1 MVVHQLASHPSNWR
15 KQLSLD
21 AYLKKHNIP
30 GIQGVDT
37 RKLAKIVT
45 EHGSIK
51 ATVVNEGDAI
61 EHILDQL
68 RATVLPKDQVR
79 QVSTKTAYAVP
90 GFGKSIALIDLGVKH
105 SVLRQLSQ
113 RDCNVTVYPYDIS
126 YDELMEQ
133 QPDGVILSSGPGDPH
148 QVKKLCRL
156 IKKLN
161 GQIPIWGMGLGA
173 QLLAQAYGADLA
185 PMEVGHFGLNIPV
198 REIATGKIEITSQN
212 HLYSIARDSLPHDL
226 LVTHEN
232 VNDHSIEAFRHRYQP
247 ILGVQFQVDASP
259 GTRENLY
266 FYDEFLEL
274 IDAKI
279 HESRREKE

>member
-1 MVVHQLASHPSNWR
+1 
-15 KQLSLD
+15 
-21 AYLKKHNIP
+21 
-30 GIQGVDT
+30 
-37 RKLAKIVT
+37 
-45 EHGSIK
+45 
-51 ATVVNEGDAI
+51 
-61 EHILDQL
+61 
-68 RATVLPKDQVR
+68 
-79 QVSTKTAYAVP
+79 
-90 GFGKSIALIDLGVKH
+90 
-105 SVLRQLSQ
+105 
-113 RDCNVTVYPYDIS
+113 
-126 YDELMEQ
+126 
-133 QPDGVILSSGPGDPH
+133 
-148 QVKKLCRL
+148 
-156 IKKLN
+156 
-161 GQIPIWGMGLGA
+161 MGLGA
-173 QLLAQAYGADLA
+173 QLLAQAYGAELA

-226 LVTHEN
+226 LITHEN